1 MTAGRAGRQLHLNLF
16 VYPGGHHEAAW
27 RYPASAP
34 ERVLDLSYYV
44 GLARAAEA
52 ARFDGFFLAD
62 GPSLPDNIAY
72 ATRFRLE
79 PFTLLSAIAATTTH
93 LGLIGTASTTY
104 SEPYNLAR
112 QFAGL
117 DHVSGGRAGWNIV
130 TTGAPGAAQN
140 FGLDEHPAH
149 ADRYARADEFL
160 DVVTAL
166 WDSWEDDAVVGD
178 PVSGRYADTDRIHRI
193 DHVGPHFSVRGP
205 LNTPRTPQG
214 RPVYVQAGTSED
226 GRAFAAR
233 WADAVFAAH
242 QTLDEAQA
250 YYADVRR
257 RAAADGRDP
266 DDLLVLPGISP
277 YLGST
282 EAEARALQRDLD
294 ELTQPAYSI
303 DLLRRLV
310 GVELTEAELDQP
322 FPVDRINVSGD
333 RAQSSRFR
341 LVRDLAER
349 ERPTSRALLHRL
361 AGARGHKLVVGTP
374 EQVADVIA
382 TWFTRG
388 AADGFNVMPPYLTG
402 GFTDF
407 AEHVVPILQ
416 ARGLFRRAYSGTTLR
431 EHYGLTRPASRFTTR
446 RTAPAAVPTE
456 TARDAAPTAAAASVA
471 GPAPEPVTRGVHA

>member
-178 PVSGRYADTDRIHRI
+178 RVSGRYADTDRIHRI

-322 FPVDRINVSGD
+322 FPVDRIDVSGD

-361 AGARGHKLVVGTP
+361 AGARGHELVVGTP

-416 ARGLFRRAYSGTTLR
+416 ARGLFRREYSGTTLR